1 MARGRW
7 SVDVLADP
15 SPSTTIINDV
25 TLTAEP
31 AIDYLVIGHVAR
43 DVTPSGPRLGGTAAF
58 AALTARA
65 LGHRP
70 AVVTAAATDLDLTPL
85 AGIPCACS
93 LSPQSTTF
101 ENRYDGH
108 RRRQRLLG
116 RAAALT
122 AADVP
127 EAWRAASLV
136 QLGPIAG
143 EIEPSW
149 AASYPHSGLLG
160 VTAQGWLRAWGE
172 DGVVRPR
179 PWTWA
184 RQGLAAA
191 DAVVVSL
198 DDLGGDEVAVE
209 EMAAVCRLLVVTE
222 GARGV
227 TVHWNGDVRRVPGT
241 PAAQVVDS
249 TGAGDVFA
257 TAFFSRLR
265 ATRDPWE
272 AARFANAL
280 AAVSVTRPGL
290 EGIPTANEIRRADLQ
305 VVR

>member
-1 MARGRW
+1 LEGR
-7 SVDVLADP
+7 A
-15 SPSTTIINDV
+15 TIINGV
-25 TLTAEP
+25 NLTVEP

-43 DVTPSGPRLGGTAAF
+43 DITPSGPQLGGTAAF

-70 AVVTAAATDLDLTPL
+70 AVVTAAASDLSLTPL

-93 LSPQSTTF
+93 VSPQSTTF
-101 ENRYDGH
+101 ENRTDGH
-108 RRRQRLLG
+108 RRRQMLLG

-127 EAWRAASLV
+127 EAWQTAGLV
-136 QLGPIAG
+136 HVGPIAG

-149 AASYPHSGLLG
+149 AASLPHSGLLG
-160 VTAQGWLRAWGE
+160 VTAQGWLRAWDE

-179 PWTWA
+179 PWAWA
-184 RQGLAAA
+184 RSGLAAA
-191 DAVVVSL
+191 DAVIVSL

-222 GARGV
+222 GARGA
-227 TVHWNGDVRRVPGT
+227 TVHWNGDVRRVPVV
-241 PAAQVVDS
+241 PVAQVIDA

-272 AARFANAL
+272 AARFANVL
-280 AAVSVTRPGL
+280 ASVSVTRPGL
-290 EGIPTANEIRRADLQ
+290 EGVPTADEIRRADLQ